1 MYNRREFLVQ
11 AMWLAVLP
19 GATRTFATQP
29 AEVSATSEFTPIE
42 LEILASVMDEIIPT
56 GDGMPSA
63 TGSGGL
69 QYLRYLGWQYP
80 DIQQGI
86 CGFLKALAQA
96 SVAQFGADFPN
107 LKPDQ
112 RVQLL
117 AMMEKNQAPLFSTF
131 VSYVY
136 EAYYTRPEVVGLIAC
151 APPSLSTEVDE
162 TLLAPV
168 RKRSHL
174 YREVP

>member
-1 MYNRREFLVQ
+1 VYNRREFLVQ

-19 GATRTFATQP
+19 GATGTLATQP
-29 AEVSATSEFTPIE
+29 AEVSTTAEFTRIE
-42 LEILASVMDEIIPT
+42 LEILASAMGEIIPA
-56 GDGMPSA
+56 GSGMPSA

-80 DIQQGI
+80 DIQREI
-86 CGFLKALAQA
+86 SGFLKTLAQECA
-96 SVAQFGADFPN
+96 AQFGVIFPK
-107 LKPDQ
+107 LQPDQ

-117 AMMEKNQAPLFSTF
+117 ATMEKNQAPLFSTF

-151 APPSLSTEVDE
+151 APPSLSTEDDE

>member
-1 MYNRREFLVQ
+1 MYNRREFLAQ

-19 GATRTFATQP
+19 GAMRVFLTHRG
-29 AEVSATSEFTPIE
+29 EVAASTEFTPIE
-42 LEILASVMDEIIPT
+42 LQILAAAVDEIIPT

-80 DIQQGI
+80 DIEQEI
-86 CGFLKALAQA
+86 TRFLKALARA
-96 SVAQFGADFPN
+96 SAAQFGADFPN

-117 AMMEKNQAPLFSTF
+117 ATMEKNQASLFSTF

-136 EAYYTRPEVVGLIAC
+136 EGYYTRPEVVGLIAC
-151 APPSLSTEVDE
+151 APPSLSTEDDE
-162 TLLAPV
+162 TLLAPL